1 MAEETIYQIKLE
13 GFGMSGRGVR
23 LRQLAPEVVHEVE
36 EQAAKLIGPGATAYA
51 FNQAVLSEGVARM
64 VVEVSEP
71 ARGVPEGE
79 SPEWQP
85 VTLQQMKASASS
97 WFGARDVAVLEQMY
111 SRLHQVSQSEIDT
124 ILGKALPVTR

>member
-1 MAEETIYQIKLE
+1 MAEETIYQIKLD
-13 GFGMSGRGVR
+13 GFGMSSRGVR
-23 LRQLAPEVVHEVE
+23 LRQLAPEGVHEVE

-64 VVEVSEP
+64 VVEVSSPIREL
-71 ARGVPEGE
+71 PEGAE
-79 SPEWQP
+79 IDWQP
-85 VTLQQMKASASS
+85 VTLQQMKASAGS
-97 WFGARDVAVLEQMY
+97 WFTARDVAVLEQMY